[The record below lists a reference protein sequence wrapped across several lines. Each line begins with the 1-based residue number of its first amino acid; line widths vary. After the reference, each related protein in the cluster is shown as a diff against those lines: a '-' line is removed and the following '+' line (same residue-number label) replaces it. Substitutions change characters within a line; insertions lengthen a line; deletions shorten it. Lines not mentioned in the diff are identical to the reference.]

1 MTLSQPSLTMPAAL
15 SGHRAAATAGSG
27 VGPRVYRLVD
37 QGGNPHPVLDDLY
50 DSVEA
55 AWADAVRWWQE
66 QAGPAETMA
75 IGLEVSTATGSWRTL
90 RHPGS

>member
-1 MTLSQPSLTMPAAL
+1 MTLSQPSLTMPAAF

-27 VGPRVYRLVD
+27 SSPRVYRLVD
-37 QGGNPHPVLDDLY
+37 QGGNPHPVLDDHY

-55 AWADAVRWWQE
+55 AWADALRWWQE
-66 QAGPAETMA
+66 QDGSAETMA
-75 IGLEVSTATGSWRTL
+75 IGLEVSTVTGGWRTL